1 MSTTTP
7 ITTSRKPKQSREAA
21 RREKQRLETSV
32 PREVQREKL
41 MAAVADAGAKTPP
54 SKTKISAP
62 AITSPYLTTT
72 EAAAYLKLSR
82 QFLEGAR
89 WHADGSGPD
98 YVQLGRSVRYIKAT
112 LDAWMTS
119 NIHSADKPVVPQA
132 RAARST

>member
-1 MSTTTP
+1 MDETIWSL
-7 ITTSRKPKQSREAA
+7 TSSREAA

-62 AITSPYLTTT
+62 AIASPYLTTT

-82 QFLEGAR
+82 QFLEGVR